1 MKIILVIEDDPDVP
15 DIILDVLEA
24 ERYWAIGAEHGREG
38 VDLAIAHLPDLI
50 ICDVMMPELDDY
62 GVLKE
67 LQNQPQT
74 ATIPFIFLTAKSTK
88 FDQRQGM
95 ELGADDYITKPFMRT
110 ELLSAITTRL
120 KKQEVQTEKAEIK
133 LDELRHSIS
142 LSFPHELRTPLNGI
156 LVSSEFLQHD
166 FENLDHQ
173 EILELLENI
182 NISEKRLHRLI
193 MNFLFYTDLQLTKAN
208 PKRFSSLRRKSIEY
222 VNLII
227 KELSV
232 GVSKKQPKS
241 RMDDLILNVKDA
253 HLRIDR
259 EGFIKLLEELLDNAF
274 KFSEPGTEITV
285 FGEIEGDFYHLAISD
300 RGRGMSAEQIANF
313 GAYQQ
318 FDRKIYEQ
326 QGSGLGL
333 SIVKELV
340 NLYDGKFTI
349 ESSLNKGTTIHV
361 LLPTLPQAEE
371 S

>member
-1 MKIILVIEDDPDVP
+1 
-15 DIILDVLEA
+15 
-24 ERYWAIGAEHGREG
+24 
-38 VDLAIAHLPDLI
+38 
-50 ICDVMMPELDDY
+50 
-62 GVLKE
+62 
-67 LQNQPQT
+67 
-74 ATIPFIFLTAKSTK
+74 
-88 FDQRQGM
+88 
-95 ELGADDYITKPFMRT
+95 
-110 ELLSAITTRL
+110 
-120 KKQEVQTEKAEIK
+120 
-133 LDELRHSIS
+133 
-142 LSFPHELRTPLNGI
+142 
-156 LVSSEFLQHD
+156 
-166 FENLDHQ
+166 
-173 EILELLENI
+173 
-182 NISEKRLHRLI
+182 
-193 MNFLFYTDLQLTKAN
+193 
-208 PKRFSSLRRKSIEY
+208 
-222 VNLII
+222 
-227 KELSV
+227 
-232 GVSKKQPKS
+232 
-241 RMDDLILNVKDA
+241 MDDLILNVKDA

-285 FGEIEGDFYHLAISD
+285 FGEIEGEFYHLAIRD